1 MESNFEF
8 WIVIHRRGRLTIDYF
23 RLTIDYCIS
32 PQRTPQLN
40 RRKKAFNGA
49 GKERREKILLVKY
62 LQQPG
67 YPDQCH
73 LDRIDVIFMI
83 YLLFLI
89 LWVKIRNHNPPDTG
103 MSTLEPLRLLDLSKI
118 VIY

>member
-1 MESNFEF
+1 M
-8 WIVIHRRGRLTIDYF
+8 IVIHRR
-23 RLTIDYCIS
+23 
-32 PQRTPQLN
+32 
-40 RRKKAFNGA
+40 
-49 GKERREKILLVKY
+49 ERREKIPLFKY

-89 LWVKIRNHNPPDTG
+89 LWVKIRNYNLAD
-103 MSTLEPLRLLDLSKI
+103 
-118 VIY
+118 V